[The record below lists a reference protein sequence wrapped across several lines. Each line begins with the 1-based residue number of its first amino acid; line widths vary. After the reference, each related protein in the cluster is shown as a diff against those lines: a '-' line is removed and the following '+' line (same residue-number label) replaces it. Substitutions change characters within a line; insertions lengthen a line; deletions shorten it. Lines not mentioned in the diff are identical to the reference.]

1 MTVKWRWLKLII
13 VNDHYRKEYTHTH
26 TAVPHLEEPR
36 QPLRSERDQLQTWL
50 LVRPQTWRTPA
61 WLQQCLQ
68 GWFIVSQLIQKQEK
82 VARPSYGNKRNN
94 VESDKTASAVLRGT
108 ACLSFPTLSCLLPQ
122 RDIFMFHRNFLA
134 FSARLYA
141 CIEFYVTPSKQS
153 YHRRSCF
160 ARWGL
165 IFGLSNCSL
174 ARQQQ
179 TASSSWNLAFKWTRE
194 QDPKWWMGSVHQ
206 KWTNWFSLREW
217 VWWNGGFGQKRGR
230 NTEAKPK
237 RNGVQTTTSRP
248 LLWVLFADDT
258 KQFCAENLSL
268 ILVIIL
274 QREKKKYV
282 HYSWCLNS
290 TKNRAGNHFIL
301 QTSNPQ
307 RNKLKRTGLKSQHPQ
322 VNQEVFPYPVLQGS

>member
-13 VNDHYRKEYTHTH
+13 VNDHYRKEHTQRHTH

-50 LVRPQTWRTPA
+50 LVRPQTWHTPA

-153 YHRRSCF
+153 YHCRSCF

-165 IFGLSNCSL
+165 IFRLSQIALSRDNNRRLPPPEISPL
-174 ARQQQ
+174 NEHGSR
-179 TASSSWNLAFKWTRE
+179 TRSDGWVASIRSGQIGFPCAS
-194 QDPKWWMGSVHQ
+194 GS
-206 KWTNWFSLREW
+206 
-217 VWWNGGFGQKRGR
+217 GGVVASDKRGAETR
-230 NTEAKPK
+230 RQNQSGMESRQPRQGRCYECCLQMTP
-237 RNGVQTTTSRP
+237 NSFVQ
-248 LLWVLFADDT
+248 
-258 KQFCAENLSL
+258 K
-268 ILVIIL
+268 I
-274 QREKKKYV
+274 
-282 HYSWCLNS
+282 CL
-290 TKNRAGNHFIL
+290 
-301 QTSNPQ
+301 
-307 RNKLKRTGLKSQHPQ
+307 
-322 VNQEVFPYPVLQGS
+322 